1 MNLSMMGAMT
11 TATMAL
17 GLAWSG
23 VASAA
28 KPASCGEF
36 QTDPRVGKHLTVS
49 CDRPDMPYWD
59 CKPAGVWGPIAEAC
73 GTDLIGLKS
82 HRGCGTGADGIEGR
96 LSAEHA
102 ELFADLAVSGGD
114 DAWSKCRIGPAD
126 SSYLGI
132 QGLGFM
138 RAKDRAGVL
147 AALIEPSI
155 ANAIGGDGKLYV
167 VQALWRMGA
176 RETADALAAVLPT
189 GTGVLEFRYAV
200 LQALS
205 AWGSDAGVAFC
216 MQALGDRHEGTAR
229 ACANYLVDRNQTEA
243 VPLIMRN
250 IDKLR
255 EEGLV
260 ALGRLGAGNAKVKPL
275 LQEKAEAGG
284 NSFVAARL
292 ALAELGSPTAMKE
305 IQERLKDNSWFR
317 NQALVLAFAHGKKVQ
332 SAIVAWLTK
341 EQARLAREDKS
352 ANVRAL
358 VVRAQLGDAKAVKA
372 LGELLDDSN
381 EDVRRQALRGM
392 GGTFGTMESTSGRR
406 IVVDKSLIPVVKA
419 FYAVE
424 QNGDDKAMALS
435 AWADLVAATSL

>member
-1 MNLSMMGAMT
+1 MNLSM
-11 TATMAL
+11 ATVVSAC
-17 GLAWSG
+17 AAFG
-23 VASAA
+23 VAWGGVANAA
-28 KPASCGEF
+28 KPANCGEF
-36 QTDPRVGKHLTVS
+36 QTDSRVGKHLTVS

-59 CKPAGVWGPIAEAC
+59 CKPAGVWAPIAEAC
-73 GTDLIGLKS
+73 ATDLLSLKS
-82 HRGCGTGADGIEGR
+82 HRGCATGADGIEGR

-114 DAWSKCRIGPAD
+114 DSWSKCRIGPAD
-126 SSYLGI
+126 SSYIGF

-155 ANAIGGDGKLYV
+155 ANEIGGDGKLHV

-176 RETADALAAVLPT
+176 QETAGALAAVLPT

-200 LQALS
+200 LQVLS
-205 AWGSDAGVAFC
+205 AWGSDAAVPFC
-216 MQALGDRHEGTAR
+216 TQALGDRHEGTAR
-229 ACANYLVDRNQTEA
+229 ACVNYLVDRNQTDA
-243 VPLIMRN
+243 VPLILRN

-255 EEGLV
+255 AEGLV

-275 LQEKAEAGG
+275 LEEKAAAGG

-292 ALAELGSPTAMKE
+292 ALAELGSPKALKE
-305 IQERLKDNSWFR
+305 IQERLKDNGWFR
-317 NQALVLAFAHGKKVQ
+317 DQVLVLAFASGKKIQ
-332 SAIVAWLTK
+332 AAIIAWLSK
-341 EQARLAREDKS
+341 EQGRLAKEDKS
-352 ANVRAL
+352 GNVRAL
-358 VVRAQLGDAKAVKA
+358 IVRAQLGDAKAVRA
-372 LGELLDDSN
+372 LGELLDDSD
-381 EDVRRQALRGM
+381 ESVRRQALRGI

-424 QNGDDKAMALS
+424 QNGDDKAMALG